1 MVRDRELDCREK
13 DSEIKDLKEKVVKL
27 NGFVRQLEKQNAEV
41 KQQMQQV
48 HTSQFPTF
56 SHNCWH

>member
-27 NGFVRQLEKQNAEV
+27 NGCVKQLEKQNSEL
-41 KQQMQQV
+41 KQQLQHV
-48 HTSQFPTF
+48 STS
-56 SHNCWH
+56 